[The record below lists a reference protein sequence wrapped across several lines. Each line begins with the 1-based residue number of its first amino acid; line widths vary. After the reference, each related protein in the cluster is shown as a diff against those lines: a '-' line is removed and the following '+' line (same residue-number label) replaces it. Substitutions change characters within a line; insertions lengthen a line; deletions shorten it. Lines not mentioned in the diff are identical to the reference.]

1 MTAQE
6 WYIENYPEAFSDLNL
21 TGHDDDFMFRM
32 MEEYASQSK
41 SEISDLK
48 KQLADM
54 TANRIFDYEKSEVE
68 IYNLKKQLDAS
79 QSKWVSCAERLPEI
93 GQEVLCYYEIE
104 ATDIKGKKT
113 GEIYTYKKI
122 LHIESITTR
131 ESSKQVNWID
141 SDYNP
146 ATPTHWQP
154 LTDKPVE

>member
-1 MTAQE
+1 MTAKDYIQE
-6 WYIENYPEAFSDLNL
+6 HIPTMVGEHHVSSMKLTTLISLLN
-21 TGHDDDFMFRM
+21 G
-32 MEEYASQSK
+32 YASQSK